1 MLVWGLAIGSVILYG
16 MICWYIIVHNSE
28 RRTGTTKTLSQK
40 RVRFLRTNVSERE
53 TRRKLNQIIAIAN
66 LMRLIPWIGY
76 NKEREEQNRLLL
88 SAVDKRDS
96 RGRLVLP
103 EELYV
108 KQLIYA
114 GVVFGVCIVAS
125 AIFGPFVLLIA
136 IPLAPLAM
144 NMVTTDLKDEQ
155 TLISQ
160 AISNQFLDFYKVYY
174 VQFVRRDVTNTLSNV
189 AQSFIPRADELF
201 KKVLSRFISDLDSGE
216 EYALTQLDLRFPE
229 NGKIHKFVAIAKAR
243 QKGDE
248 AVFDS
253 MRAFLEEME
262 EQRDSFYDN
271 ELETRVRKIGT
282 VVTTY
287 LMLMFAVIMTVLL
300 ANMMAS

>member
-1 MLVWGLAIGSVILYG
+1 MIVWGLAIGSIIVYG
-16 MICWYIIVHNSE
+16 MICWYIIIHNSE
-28 RRTGTTKTLSQK
+28 RRTGTTKNLSQK
-40 RVRFLRTNVSERE
+40 RMRSLRSHVSERE
-53 TRRKLNQIIAIAN
+53 TRKKLNQVIAIAN

-88 SAVDKRDS
+88 SAVDKRDD
-96 RGRLVLP
+96 RGRLILP
-103 EELYV
+103 EELYI

-114 GVVFGVCIVAS
+114 GVVFGLCLVAS
-125 AIFGPFVLLIA
+125 AIIGPWVLLLA
-136 IPLAPLAM
+136 IPIAPLAM

-155 TLISQ
+155 VLISQ

-174 VQFVRRDVTNTLSNV
+174 VQFVRRDVTNTISNV
-189 AQSFIPRADELF
+189 AQSYIPRADESF
-201 KKVLSRFISDLDSGE
+201 KRVLSRFISDLDSGE
-216 EYALTQLDLRFPE
+216 EFALTQLDLRFPE

-243 QKGDE
+243 QKGDD

-253 MRAFLEEME
+253 MKAFLEEME

-282 VVTTY
+282 VVMTY
-287 LMLMFAVIMTVLL
+287 LMLMFAVIMVVLL
-300 ANMMAS
+300 ANMFTS